1 MRLEDFFSTPEKR
14 RVAVPFPYEPALL
27 ETVAAAAREA
37 WAEFLFIGETA
48 KIEELAGSAGL
59 NPAHYR
65 VVESTREDE
74 ACSLAAEALRDGL
87 ADLAMK
93 GAVHTAN
100 FSRAIFYKE
109 YGLVE
114 PGRLASHIG
123 ACELPGYQKIIFLTD
138 CAINIQPDYD
148 QKLIILKNALETLRR
163 LDIPSPKVALV
174 APVETVNR
182 KIPATVDADRI
193 VQDYADGLL
202 SEELGPAVLEGP
214 FGLDVALS
222 AEAAK
227 TKGIESSVAG
237 DADLLLFPDLNTGN
251 AVYKAFTYAAG
262 ATIAGNLIGPRFPVV
277 LTSRADDNRTK
288 LLSLK
293 MGVSLIPES

>member
-1 MRLEDFFSTPEKR
+1 MRLEEFFVPPVKR

-27 ETVAAAAREA
+27 ETTSAAAVEG

-48 KIEELAGSAGL
+48 KIEELASAAGMD
-59 NPAHYR
+59 PGHYR
-65 VVESTREDE
+65 CIESTREDE

-123 ACELPGYQKIIFLTD
+123 ACELPGFKKILFLTD
-138 CAINIQPDYD
+138 CAINISPDYD
-148 QKLIILKNALETLRR
+148 DKLIILKNALETLRG
-163 LDIPSPKVALV
+163 LGVKVPKVALV

-182 KIPATVDADRI
+182 KIPATVDADRM
-193 VQDYADGLL
+193 VQDYNEGLL
-202 SEELGPAVLEGP
+202 TEELGPAVIEGP

-222 AEAAK
+222 AEAAR
-227 TKGIESSVAG
+227 TKGIESRVAG
-237 DADLLLFPDLNTGN
+237 DADILLFPDLNTGN

-262 ATIAGNLIGPRFPVV
+262 GTIAGNLIGPRSPVV

-293 MGVSLIPES
+293 MGVSLIPPA